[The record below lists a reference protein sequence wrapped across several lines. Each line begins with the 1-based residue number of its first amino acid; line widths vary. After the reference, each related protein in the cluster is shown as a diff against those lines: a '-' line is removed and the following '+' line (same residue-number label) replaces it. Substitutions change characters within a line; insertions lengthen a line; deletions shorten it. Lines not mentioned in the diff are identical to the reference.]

1 MYSIKAILDDDD
13 RKGKL
18 RIAIVERGNWEL

>member
-1 MYSIKAILDDDD
+1 MYSIKAILDDHD

-18 RIAIVERGNWEL
+18 RIAIVEQGKGEL